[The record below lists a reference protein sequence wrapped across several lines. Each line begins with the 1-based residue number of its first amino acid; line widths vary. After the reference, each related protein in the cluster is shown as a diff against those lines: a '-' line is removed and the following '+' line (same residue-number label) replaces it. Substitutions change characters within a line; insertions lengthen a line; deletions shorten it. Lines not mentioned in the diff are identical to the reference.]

1 MDRKKIYTMINTS
14 PMKHTAMKM
23 MFLLSFIFHFHPS
36 SAEYLIEAGF
46 RTGVASYEGQYH
58 YVSPVPNLHAGLQLS
73 FAYHSSR
80 VVGFRF
86 AATIDCHRAGFG
98 KKDYT
103 DTYSV
108 IDVENEPMQVDYTI
122 GYLSER
128 HTVWSVGIPLQL
140 ALAKKNVSFYI
151 GPKIVFPLQSRWT
164 EKAEAAALS
173 VYYPTYDNRV
183 YESYP
188 LAASRSFREERQ
200 GTVQLPPVQYWL
212 AAELNYD
219 IPVYTAQRVKSYLS
233 VGVYF
238 DYSLSSLTADPSD
251 RISLLMLSDTRD
263 GFPLQRIMTPVVS
276 AFRQGRRLVTSRNP
290 FDVGIKISYRFAPYN
305 PHRAAFK
312 VCHCND

>member
-1 MDRKKIYTMINTS
+1 
-14 PMKHTAMKM
+14 
-23 MFLLSFIFHFHPS
+23 
-36 SAEYLIEAGF
+36 
-46 RTGVASYEGQYH
+46 
-58 YVSPVPNLHAGLQLS
+58 
-73 FAYHSSR
+73 
-80 VVGFRF
+80 
-86 AATIDCHRAGFG
+86 
-98 KKDYT
+98 
-103 DTYSV
+103 
-108 IDVENEPMQVDYTI
+108 MQVDYTI

-238 DYSLSSLTADPSD
+238 DYSLSSLTADPSE

-305 PHRAAFK
+305 PRRQAFK

>member
-1 MDRKKIYTMINTS
+1 MDRKKIYTMKNTS

-164 EKAEAAALS
+164 EKTEAAALS

-238 DYSLSSLTADPSD
+238 DYSLSSLTADPSE

-263 GFPLQRIMTPVVS
+263 GFPLQRIMMPVVS

-290 FDVGIKISYRFAPYN
+290 FDFGVKIAYRFAPYN
-305 PHRAAFK
+305 PRSQAFK

>member
-1 MDRKKIYTMINTS
+1 MDRKKIYTMKNTS

-98 KKDYT
+98 RKDYT

-122 GYLSER
+122 GRLRETY
-128 HTVWSVGIPLQL
+128 TTWSVGIPLQL

-238 DYSLSSLTADPSD
+238 DYSLSSLTADPSE

-305 PHRAAFK
+305 PRRQAFK